1 MKKTLYF
8 TIGILLLTIK
18 IVAQNQSENIV
29 YVVDKI
35 TVLEDPE
42 KGNEINESDIADI
55 NVIKN
60 KDSLKILGFEKF
72 DSAIFIYTKEYRK
85 RPEEIK
91 QIPSSKQMERKN
103 GIWYYNNEIYN
114 GKFIDYY
121 YSGRI
126 QGEGILKN
134 GKLEGLRKMYYQNG
148 KLSVERYYTDSIPD
162 GLEKEYYED
171 GVLKQK
177 GVLINGKEDGI
188 WEIYFPNGQIKR
200 RTNLKNGIVDG
211 ESIIYY
217 STGKILSIEI
227 GKNGLIIPDK
237 RLEKITQL
245 MRKSKESNQNDDR
258 KSAIK
263 YCNKVIELDSEYAE
277 AYFSRGTLK
286 LNEMLFD
293 EAIADLDKALTIEP
307 YMTFAIAN
315 RAFARIRK
323 HEFGGDRKLLE
334 NNEVTI
340 IASKKK
346 VEISASEKE
355 KICADL
361 QKAIFLGDNNEMVL
375 EAEKQYCN

>member
-1 MKKTLYF
+1 MKKILFF
-8 TIGILLLTIK
+8 TIWILLLTIK
-18 IVAQNQSENIV
+18 SLGQNQSENIV
-29 YVVDKI
+29 YIVDKI
-35 TVLEDPE
+35 TVREDPE
-42 KGNEINESDIADI
+42 KGNEINEIDIVDI
-55 NVIKN
+55 KVIKN

-72 DSAIFIYTKEYRK
+72 DSAFFIYTKEYRK

-91 QIPSSKQMERKN
+91 EIPSSKQMERKN

-126 QGEGILKN
+126 QGEGTLQN

-148 KLSVERYYTDSIPD
+148 KLSVERYYTNSISN
-162 GLEKEYYED
+162 GLEKEYYQD
-171 GVLKQK
+171 GTLKQK
-177 GVLINGKEDGI
+177 GVLINGKEDGV
-188 WEIYFPNGQIKR
+188 WETYFPNGQIKQ

-211 ESIIYY
+211 ESTIYY
-217 STGKILSIEI
+217 SSGKILSIEI
-227 GKNGLIIPDK
+227 GKNGVIIPDK

-245 MRKSKESNQNDDR
+245 MKKSIESNQNDDR

-263 YCNKVIELDSEYAE
+263 YCNKVIELDNEYAE

-286 LNEMLFD
+286 LNDMQFD
-293 EAIADLDKALTIEP
+293 EAIVDFDIALILEP
-307 YMTFAIAN
+307 YLTFAIAN

-323 HEFGGDRKLLE
+323 YEFGGDRKLFD
-334 NNEVTI
+334 NNEVTV

-346 VEISASEKE
+346 VEISISEKE
-355 KICADL
+355 MICKDL

-375 EAEKQYCN
+375 EAEKQYCK